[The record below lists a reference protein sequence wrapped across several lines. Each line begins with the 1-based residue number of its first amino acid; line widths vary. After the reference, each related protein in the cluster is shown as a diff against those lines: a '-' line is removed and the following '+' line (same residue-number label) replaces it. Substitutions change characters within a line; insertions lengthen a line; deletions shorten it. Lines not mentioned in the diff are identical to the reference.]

1 MLFIPHLK
9 TATVIKLNAAML
21 TLLLLILFLLAAPV
35 TAASNYVY
43 ISDTLRVGVR
53 KEPQSGLPPI
63 GVVLTGMRLKV
74 LERRDGFMKIETD
87 KGVIGWIKDIYV
99 TEHPPSIIQLKAL
112 KKKYQQLEKELAT
125 RKDTAAM
132 LEKANMALNDQLDEL
147 KSERQQWVR
156 ERAELLASQYQESSP
171 VALII
176 LVLLLLVAS
185 FVGGIFWYKLRV
197 MKRLGGLRV

>member
-9 TATVIKLNAAML
+9 TVTVVKAKTVML
-21 TLLLLILFLLAAPV
+21 VSLLAMILLPSAPV
-35 TAASNYVY
+35 MAASNYVY

-87 KGVIGWIKDIYV
+87 KGVTGWIKNIYV

-125 RKDTAAM
+125 SKDTATM
-132 LEKANMALNDQLDEL
+132 LEKANLALNDQLDDL

-171 VALII
+171 VGFII
-176 LVLLLLVAS
+176 LVLLLLLAS

>member
-1 MLFIPHLK
+1 MLFIPRLK
-9 TATVIKLNAAML
+9 TTAMFRLPAIKWI
-21 TLLLLILFLLAAPV
+21 LLIFMLMPV
-35 TAASNYVY
+35 TPVMAAESYVY

-74 LERRDGFMKIETD
+74 LERSDGFMKIETD
-87 KGVIGWIKDIYV
+87 KGVTGWIKDIYV

-125 RKDTAAM
+125 SKDTATM
-132 LEKANMALNDQLDEL
+132 LEKANLALNDQLDDL

-171 VALII
+171 VGFII
-176 LVLLLLVAS
+176 LILLLLLAS
-185 FVGGIFWYKLRV
+185 FIGGIFWYKLRV